1 MEPDLGPYTREEN
14 LFGFALTLFLF
25 SPLLALMGYLLTQC

>member
-1 MEPDLGPYTREEN
+1 MEEDPGPYTGEEI

-25 SPLLALMGYLLTQC
+25 SPLLALLVYLATLC